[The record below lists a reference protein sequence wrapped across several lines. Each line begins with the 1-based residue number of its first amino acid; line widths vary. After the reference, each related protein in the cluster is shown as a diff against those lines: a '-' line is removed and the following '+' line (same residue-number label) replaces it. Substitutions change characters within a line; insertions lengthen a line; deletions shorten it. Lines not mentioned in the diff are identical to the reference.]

1 MENKLRMGSNPFSTL
16 QILLSTSGLG
26 RNPLKVETRV
36 RISLGVLGMNRPT
49 TWSTKN
55 TYSKFYNQVLKI

>member
-36 RISLGVLGMNRPT
+36 RISLGVLFLHI
-49 TWSTKN
+49 K
-55 TYSKFYNQVLKI
+55 KLQEHIQHILL